1 MHVIVASIDYKNA
14 PVDLREQFAFDDEE
28 LPEALGTLREMKS
41 ILECT
46 IVSTCNRTEVYVV
59 ADQLHTGR
67 HFTKKFLSQWFDA
80 PQESFSHVLNI
91 RENDDA
97 IVHLMRVSTG
107 LESMVIGETQIL
119 GQVKMSFRT
128 AQKLG
133 ATGTVFNQL
142 FRQVITFAKKA
153 HRETEI
159 NDKPASVS
167 YAAVE
172 LGKQMF
178 GDFTGKH
185 VLIFGAG
192 KMSELTA
199 QHLRSNGSETITV
212 MNRTYER
219 AEELAGHVMGQARS
233 MEEMENVLLDT
244 DVLISSTGSDQYVL
258 QPENVA
264 NIIKKRKGRP
274 LFMVDIA
281 VPRDIDPALGKLE
294 DVYLYDIDDLQGIV
308 AANMEERKTAAAK
321 IEAMLEKEME
331 VFKDWLHELGVVPV
345 ISALRTKA
353 LSIQSETMNSI
364 ERKIPDL
371 DERERKVLRKH
382 TKSIV
387 NQLLKE
393 PITRA
398 KEMAAEE
405 NREDALELFTEIFGL
420 EEEVAEAKE
429 AEALKILE
437 EAQKEVQSEPE
448 EIEDEQQASF
458 LFQGNTDNLYY
469 RRDATV

>member
-1 MHVIVASIDYKNA
+1 MHIIVASIDYKNA
-14 PVDLREQFAFDDEE
+14 PVDLREQFAFDDED

-46 IVSTCNRTEVYVV
+46 IVSTCNRTEVYAVV
-59 ADQLHTGR
+59 DQLHTGR

-80 PQESFSHVLNI
+80 PQDSFSHVLNV

-97 IVHLMRVSTG
+97 VVHLMRVSTG

-119 GQVKMSFRT
+119 GQVKSSFRT

-142 FRQVITFAKKA
+142 FRQVITFAKRA
-153 HRETEI
+153 HKETEI
-159 NDKPASVS
+159 NDTPASVS

-185 VLIFGAG
+185 VLVFGAG

-199 QHLRSNGSETITV
+199 QHLRANGSETITV
-212 MNRTYER
+212 MNRTYAR
-219 AEELAGHVMGQARS
+219 AEELADHVKGQARS
-233 MEEMENVLLDT
+233 LEEMENTLLDT
-244 DVLISSTGSDQYVL
+244 DVLISSTGSDQYLL
-258 QPENVA
+258 QRENVED
-264 NIIKKRKGRP
+264 IIKKRRGRP

-281 VPRDIDPALGKLE
+281 VPRDIDPELGKLE
-294 DVYLYDIDDLQGIV
+294 DVYLYDVDDLEGIV
-308 AANMEERKTAAAK
+308 AANMAERETAAAK
-321 IEAMLEKEME
+321 IEAMLKQEIE
-331 VFKDWLHELGVVPV
+331 VFKNWLHELGVVPV

-353 LSIQSETMNSI
+353 LSIQSETMKSI

-387 NQLLKE
+387 NQILKE

-405 NREDALELFTEIFGL
+405 NREDALALFTEIFGL
-420 EEEVAEAKE
+420 EDEVAEAKE

-437 EAQKEVQSEPE
+437 EAQKEAQSAPE
-448 EIEDEQQASF
+448 EKQDDEQASF
-458 LFQGNTDNLYY
+458 VMQGSSNEPYY
-469 RRDATV
+469 GRDATV